1 MGSTFAYKA
10 TVAKSFFL
18 VYTNQRNCV
27 CRKLRKNKRY
37 FRWKCEHALNMPLT
51 CTFAQNLKMLV
62 FGNMRFVYRTSVLA
76 YLANMQNVLNMHFSC
91 TKWCSACFPTLSTAK
106 CKRFHKQTGLYV
118 YAMFI
123 QCFENKPVLFKM
135 WIIKSQKY
143 PKKPTQVGSNLS

>member
-1 MGSTFAYKA
+1 
-10 TVAKSFFL
+10 
-18 VYTNQRNCV
+18 
-27 CRKLRKNKRY
+27 
-37 FRWKCEHALNMPLT
+37 MPLT

-143 PKKPTQVGSNLS
+143 PKKPTQVGSNLSFKRWVVSGARHKYSERTGRYMSSRLCTIFMTGGNAS